1 MKEFNTK
8 KLEIKEQN
16 RFSGKS
22 GNGEQ
27 QNGNGKPGIAE
38 KTVMGQSELIS
49 KKRDPFKVFLALL
62 YIVSLA
68 VYIYFVVDGL
78 QFYRTPY
85 QERPFHEDY
94 RTLRPAGFQGHGFG
108 IVGSAMMLFMLLY
121 SVRKRTRFFGE
132 WGALSRW
139 LDIHIYFGVMG
150 PLLIILHTSF
160 KVQGLVAVSFWSMV
174 AVASSGILGRYL
186 YLQIPR
192 NREGDELNLQQIMAL
207 DESFNRELQDTLNLD
222 EEKLF
227 RLEEMVKSHFHKP
240 RSTFSLL
247 MGMMLHDLLRPFQI
261 YKLKRM
267 ISKELRITEPYLHRV
282 VQLAWRKMSLER
294 RIVLLNQ
301 IQQLF
306 HYWHVFHKPFAII
319 MYLIMFVHVGVAI
332 WLGYTWV
339 F

>member
-8 KLEIKEQN
+8 KLETTEHN
-16 RFSGKS
+16 RQAGES
-22 GNGEQ
+22 GNGEFS
-27 QNGNGKPGIAE
+27 NGNGKPAITG
-38 KTVMGQSELIS
+38 KTAIGQSELTS
-49 KKRDPFKVFLALL
+49 KKHDPFKVFLAIL
-62 YIVSLA
+62 YIVSLGA
-68 VYIYFVVDGL
+68 YIYFVVDGL
-78 QFYRTPY
+78 QYYRTPY

-94 RTLRPAGFQGHGFG
+94 RILRPAGFQGHGFG

-132 WGALSRW
+132 WGSLSRW
-139 LDIHIYFGVMG
+139 LDIHIYFGIMG

-160 KVQGLVAVSFWSMV
+160 KVQGLVAVSFWSMI

-207 DESFNRELQDTLNLD
+207 DESFNRDLQDTLNLD

-227 RLEEMVKSHFHKP
+227 RLEEIVKSHLDKP

-247 MGMMLHDLLRPFQI
+247 LGMLLRDLLRPLQV
-261 YKLKRM
+261 YKLKRT

-306 HYWHVFHKPFAII
+306 HYWHVFHKPFALI

-332 WLGYTWV
+332 WLGYTWI

>member
-1 MKEFNTK
+1 MKEFNTEK
-8 KLEIKEQN
+8 VGISEDN
-16 RFSGKS
+16 RFPEKPD
-22 GNGEQ
+22 NVEQ
-27 QNGNGKPGIAE
+27 QGGNGKPGIAE
-38 KTVMGQSELIS
+38 KTAMEQSELTS
-49 KKRDPFKVFLALL
+49 KKRDPFKIFLTIL
-62 YIVSLA
+62 YVVSLGI
-68 VYIYFVVDGL
+68 YIYFVVDGL

-132 WGALSRW
+132 WGSLSRW

-150 PLLIILHTSF
+150 PLLVILHTSF
-160 KVQGLVAVSFWSMV
+160 KVQGLVAVSFWSMI

-192 NREGDELNLQQIMAL
+192 NQRGDELDLQQIMAL
-207 DESFNRELQDTLNLD
+207 DESFNRDLQDTLNLD
-222 EEKLF
+222 EDKLF
-227 RLEEMVKSHFHKP
+227 RLEEIVKSHFHKP

-247 MGMMLHDLLRPFQI
+247 IGMMLHDILRPFQV
-261 YKLKRM
+261 YRLKRL
-267 ISKELRITEPYLHRV
+267 ISKELHITEPYLHRV

-294 RIVLLNQ
+294 RIILLNQ

-319 MYLIMFVHVGVAI
+319 MYIIMLVHVGVAI